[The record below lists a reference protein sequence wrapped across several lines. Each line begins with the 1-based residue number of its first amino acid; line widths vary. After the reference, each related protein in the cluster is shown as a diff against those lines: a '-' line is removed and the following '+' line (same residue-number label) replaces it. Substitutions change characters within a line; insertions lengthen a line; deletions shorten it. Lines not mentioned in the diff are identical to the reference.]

1 MSTMEEIMAG
11 RTEHKA
17 FAPLSGAQ
25 TLELARQLREETR
38 LVQAGLEDLRR
49 EFAETAAAVT
59 SLQHGSKDM
68 TAAIHTVQEGI
79 GATNKKLDKT
89 KTELGQT
96 DGKVRS
102 IKAEFDTA
110 AAKLERVL
118 DGQEHMNTRMEALL
132 RDNSDHQKWLTK
144 LQHDLDKNFEGDKSD
159 RGEFEEVA
167 GKLFRGQE
175 QAMKFL
181 EDAKAGQA
189 ALEGGLRKVGG
200 DLDKTVVF
208 IQNIEERLNGAGK
221 NLKSMAAELKDT
233 TTKSQQLEED
243 HDRTK
248 NSLSE
253 VQGNT
258 RKLLTQT
265 DKLEEGLRSTTADLQ
280 SAQKQLNGAQAA
292 LTIQNGKLQSA
303 EHEVKRLGEG
313 HKSTGNLLRVV
324 QQRLEETHHV
334 AQAVKDG
341 LNQTNSLVL
350 PNIHLDAGVS
360 SMGTMSTMPSPMGA
374 RGRSTRGG
382 MSGRNDTM
390 QDPMATPRRTGTAGR
405 ADMMGQALLG

>member
-1 MSTMEEIMAG
+1 MAG

-17 FAPLSGAQ
+17 FAPLLGAQ
-25 TLELARQLREETR
+25 TSELARQLREETR

-181 EDAKAGQA
+181 EDAKAVQA
-189 ALEGGLRKVGG
+189 AL
-200 DLDKTVVF
+200 
-208 IQNIEERLNGAGK
+208 
-221 NLKSMAAELKDT
+221 
-233 TTKSQQLEED
+233 
-243 HDRTK
+243 
-248 NSLSE
+248 
-253 VQGNT
+253 
-258 RKLLTQT
+258 
-265 DKLEEGLRSTTADLQ
+265 
-280 SAQKQLNGAQAA
+280 
-292 LTIQNGKLQSA
+292 
-303 EHEVKRLGEG
+303 
-313 HKSTGNLLRVV
+313 
-324 QQRLEETHHV
+324 
-334 AQAVKDG
+334 
-341 LNQTNSLVL
+341 
-350 PNIHLDAGVS
+350 
-360 SMGTMSTMPSPMGA
+360 
-374 RGRSTRGG
+374 
-382 MSGRNDTM
+382 
-390 QDPMATPRRTGTAGR
+390 
-405 ADMMGQALLG
+405 